1 MQIFW
6 LPVCP
11 VACGVKLAAATLEIA
26 VDGGGVWRVLDVV
39 PHLVVVRQQDEVGV
53 PLSHH
58 SSLQQ
63 TDRLAFLDRISEMAS
78 HRTCLI
84 LWSPSN
90 YTELEQRAA
99 MLYLYF
105 EE

>member
-1 MQIFW
+1 
-6 LPVCP
+6 
-11 VACGVKLAAATLEIA
+11 
-26 VDGGGVWRVLDVV
+26 V

-78 HRTCLI
+78 HSESRYRTCLI
-84 LWSPSN
+84 LWSHSS
-90 YTELEQRAA
+90 YTELGQRAA
-99 MLYLYF
+99 MLYYTLRS
-105 EE
+105 